1 MAMKIYGNYDYSQ
14 TNYAEKVKEKQAA
27 EQTQR
32 ATEAEKAANAKESS
46 DLPDPRDE
54 YISGEKLGKKPNGL
68 YRVGQDENGNRKI
81 FYDDPNKAERADG
94 KEEPKPEICAGNTD
108 KVDQEIRKL
117 KEKKQQLEQQIQS
130 ASGDEKK
137 IRELEKKLAQVEQEL
152 SQKDNDSY
160 RRQHTI
166 FS

>member
-46 DLPDPRDE
+46 DLPEPRDE

-68 YRVGQDENGNRKI
+68 
-81 FYDDPNKAERADG
+81 
-94 KEEPKPEICAGNTD
+94 
-108 KVDQEIRKL
+108 
-117 KEKKQQLEQQIQS
+117 
-130 ASGDEKK
+130 
-137 IRELEKKLAQVEQEL
+137 
-152 SQKDNDSY
+152 
-160 RRQHTI
+160 
-166 FS
+166 

>member
-46 DLPDPRDE
+46 DLPEPRDE

-81 FYDDPNKAERADG
+81 FYDDPNKA
-94 KEEPKPEICAGNTD
+94 
-108 KVDQEIRKL
+108 
-117 KEKKQQLEQQIQS
+117 
-130 ASGDEKK
+130 
-137 IRELEKKLAQVEQEL
+137 
-152 SQKDNDSY
+152 
-160 RRQHTI
+160 
-166 FS
+166 